1 MILDLR
7 GNSIIDS
14 FNQIKDAVAFSCFL
28 KEDIVVFIEAN
39 ENDKCTLIRGLTE
52 LILGCKTILEE
63 SSGFY
68 MLKIIPAVTH

>member
-14 FNQIKDAVAFSCFL
+14 FYQIKDAVALSSFL
-28 KEDIVVFIEAN
+28 KEDIVAFIDTHD
-39 ENDKCTLIRGLTE
+39 NDKCTLIKGLAE
-52 LILGCKTILEE
+52 LILDCKTILEE

-68 MLKIIPAVTH
+68 MLKIIPPVTH